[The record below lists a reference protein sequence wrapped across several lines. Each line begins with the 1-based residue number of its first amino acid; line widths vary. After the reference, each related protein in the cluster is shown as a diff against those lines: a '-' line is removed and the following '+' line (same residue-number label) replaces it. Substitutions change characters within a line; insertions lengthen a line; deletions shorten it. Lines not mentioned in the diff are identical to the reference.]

1 MREYSGYI
9 SLEQHRTAVRRKGVT
24 MFNELLK
31 IVLGTTIVIVTG
43 YGVFKGIGY
52 AENKLA
58 ARSAAKKADADE
70 EAALAAE
77 TVRQRVA
84 AKARVADSPWA
95 ATI

>member
-1 MREYSGYI
+1 
-9 SLEQHRTAVRRKGVT
+9 

-31 IVLGTTIVIVTG
+31 IVLGTTIAVVTG
-43 YGVFKGIGY
+43 YGVFIGIEY

-58 ARSAAKKADADE
+58 ARKAAKKADADE